1 MAERKATL
9 SWADG
14 VTPWLLVTFA
24 ALAGLGAVLRACFAT
39 NTRLLEGL
47 DHTTLFY
54 LGVAGALLLLRQVKS
69 VSFGSY
75 RLEMLEKVR
84 EKQAQQEDQI
94 EEFRLTLPLLLPEKE
109 RKHLTN
115 LSQGQTG
122 NYQGNGALRAELG
135 RLSYLGLITMRPGQH
150 IRYMADGLSF
160 NLATYV
166 ELTDLGKRWARRIQQ
181 LEKADA
187 GPGEKVNGVEGNA

>member
-1 MAERKATL
+1 MAEQKATL
-9 SWADG
+9 SWVDG
-14 VTPWLLVTFA
+14 ITPWLLVTFA

-39 NTRLLEGL
+39 NTRLLEGI

-75 RLEMLEKVR
+75 KLEMLERVR

-109 RKHLTN
+109 QKHLTN
-115 LSQGQTG
+115 LFRGQTG
-122 NYQGNGALRAELG
+122 DYRGNGALRAELG
-135 RLSYLGLITMRPGQH
+135 RLKYLGLIEIRPGQH

-160 NLATYV
+160 DLAIYV
-166 ELTDLGKRWARRIQQ
+166 KLTDLGKRWAIRIQQ
-181 LEKADA
+181 LERADA
-187 GPGEKVNGVEGNA
+187 GPGENGKGVEENA